1 MPDTYNPFSYIFNAN
16 AKPGEPL
23 SYEALQSRRRIAEA
37 LMGKR
42 SPFPKTFGEGL
53 TYAGER
59 IADVINARNL
69 AEQERANQAETARFQ
84 AGVALPGVIPQGVT
98 PPPAAVPGRRA
109 ETDESVPSAPQ
120 MAATGSPYVARGAV
134 PGEVPLPPPRP
145 QIDSSRMAGEFD
157 ANPGLAKTAASMVNS
172 ENPAQG
178 ITQLET
184 ARNRAIARGTTVAHE
199 LQTLGQNRNAYY
211 PQFARGPGDVD
222 AFKRNVLTPVL
233 RGSDVGGQQLGFSPT
248 GNASDEPGNPFA
260 TRNLAAGRYNIAG
273 HVPGNTE
280 MYVQQENPAQL
291 ARLEAARVPGR
302 DALTQALSGPPPAAP
317 LPEGA
322 QYASLTPPDVTAA
335 VSPQVPAAPYRNPV
349 IPAPPGMA
357 PAPPAVQTAQA
368 TSPWLARPPGPFDT
382 LPAQTA
388 PPAGA
393 RTQTQAVTARRE
405 PVPPNENDVPL
416 NEYQIRGRQALIT
429 AGDHPLRQ
437 QAAQQLIEY
446 GNQQRAAIIAQKKA
460 EYEQQKELYKAE
472 HTYELTRPKT
482 EAETREIELKNAK
495 AIEDMKERVQR
506 GGVTTEQAFNIVKDS
521 HKDAASIPGEVAS
534 IKNAQR
540 VLPSAVTGFGAE
552 AKVNILR
559 VLAAAGQPVDP
570 GISAT
575 QQFQSYVKGVYGR
588 LRPQVIG
595 AGPQANAEGKV
606 LEKAAAGDISMDPG
620 AIKAVLDSIY
630 ALNVMAA
637 KEHQD
642 KVNIFTG
649 TNPQLQQYSRTFR
662 LPMADIVPDRAVQ
675 ILREHY
681 KTDGDAALIEFNQ
694 DFKTPG
700 LAQEILGIQ

>member
-1 MPDTYNPFSYIFNAN
+1 MTDPTSFFFAN
-16 AKPGEPL
+16 AQPGTPL
-23 SYEALQSRRRIAEA
+23 SYAALQSRRRIAEA

-42 SPFPKTFGEGL
+42 SPFPKTLGEGL

-59 IADVINARNL
+59 FADVLDWKNL
-69 AEQERANQAETARFQ
+69 TEHEKADQEATARFQ
-84 AGVALPGVIPQGVT
+84 AGVAIPGVIPPGVT
-98 PPPAAVPGRRA
+98 PPPAVAPGRSRS
-109 ETDESVPSAPQ
+109 ETESTDTAPVQ
-120 MAATGSPYVARGAV
+120 TVEAPYVAPSAA
-134 PGEVPLPPPRP
+134 PGNIPFPPPRP
-145 QIDSSRMAGEFD
+145 EYARERFRAAVD
-157 ANPGLAKTAASMVNS
+157 ANPAVIPKLASMVNS
-172 ENPAQG
+172 ENPGAALP
-178 ITQLET
+178 QLET
-184 ARNRAIARGTTVAHE
+184 IANRMEARGTSLENEISTR
-199 LQTLGQNRNAYY
+199 GQNRNAYY
-211 PQFARGPGDVD
+211 PDFARGPGDIE
-222 AFKRNVLTPVL
+222 AFQRNVLTPVL
-233 RGSDVGGQQLGFSPT
+233 RGSDVGGKTMGFSPT
-248 GNASDEPGNPFA
+248 GNASGKFA
-260 TRNLAAGRYNIAG
+260 ENRLNRGVYNIAG

-280 MYVQQENPAQL
+280 MYVQQESPAQL
-291 ARLEAARVPGR
+291 ARLEASRVPGR
-302 DALTQALSGPPPAAP
+302 DAITQTLAGPPPAAA

-322 QYASLTPPDVTAA
+322 QFASLMPPDATAA
-335 VSPQVPAAPYRNPV
+335 VSPQVPVAPYRNPAT
-349 IPAPPGMA
+349 PAPPGMV
-357 PAPPAVQTAQA
+357 PAPPPTQTAQA
-368 TSPWLARPPGPFDT
+368 QSPWLTKPPGPFDA
-382 LPAQTA
+382 LPAQPA
-388 PPAGA
+388 PPAA
-393 RTQTQAVTARRE
+393 PRTQTQAVTTRRE
-405 PVPPNENDVPL
+405 PTPPNENDVPL
-416 NEYQIRGRQALIT
+416 NEYQIRGRQALIA

-446 GNQQRAAIIAQKKA
+446 GNQQRAAVIAQNKA
-460 EYEQQKELYKAE
+460 KYEQQKDLYKAE

-482 EAETREIELKNAK
+482 EAETRAIEIGNQQKLDELK
-495 AIEDMKERVQR
+495 ERAAR

-521 HKDAASIPGEVAS
+521 HKDAASIPGEVAA

-570 GISAT
+570 GVSAT
-575 QQFQSYVKGVYGR
+575 QQFQAYVKGVYGR

-595 AGPQANAEGKV
+595 SGTQATAEGKV

-681 KTDGDAALIEFNQ
+681 KTDGDAALIEFNK